1 MAHSYVTTQATIA
14 AAVNIVVNPVLA
26 WVLTGDRSFLPVE
39 VVMVNVLITSV
50 ILSTLVAL
58 FVGLGARRELSAGH
72 QIPGVG
78 HPLER
83 RLLLHMP
90 TRPWLFGLLVGAGAG
105 VVMVLVLLLL
115 SGWGLTGLSFST
127 YLLFLVVY
135 TGTLAFVVARAA
147 ILRQT
152 AQRVPG

>member
-1 MAHSYVTTQATIA
+1 MAHSYVTTQAAIA
-14 AAVNIVVNPVLA
+14 AAVNIVVNPLLA
-26 WVLTGDRSFLPVE
+26 WVLTRDTSFLPVE
-39 VVMVNVLITSV
+39 TLMVNVFITSV

-83 RLLLHMP
+83 RLLLRLP
-90 TRPWLFGLLVGAGAG
+90 TRPWLFGLLVGACAG
-105 VVMVLVLLLL
+105 VVMVLVLRLL
-115 SGWGLTGLSFST
+115 SGWGLTGLSFSA

-135 TGTLAFVVARAA
+135 TGALAFMVARAA

-152 AQRVPG
+152 LQRVPG